1 MSITLRLDITG
12 AMQASVG
19 RRDGISEAQIGALQ
33 NRTRR
38 IHESLKRRRHSG
50 ELSVYDL
57 PYMRESIIEVMSF
70 AGEQIG
76 RFENYVHIG
85 SGASTIGPRALHRA
99 LNHPFH
105 NYFSAKDR
113 GGYPRL
119 FFVDGFDPDTLNGL
133 LAILDPRQTLF
144 NIVSKSGDSAEA
156 IASFL
161 FFLGALKK
169 RLGEAW
175 RRQVFFTTHPED
187 GDLRTIA
194 KSERIKVFAIHP
206 MVSER
211 FLLLTPVGLLPAALS
226 GIDVHGLLHGAIE
239 MDGACRSND
248 VMKNPAYLFGAAHFL
263 LDTLKE
269 KRRAGMLPS
278 VDCLQDFALW
288 LESLWKR
295 APQSMGFRIEPFAK
309 LPSTR
314 ASTAEHISGILT
326 EEVNDKVFTLLSA
339 DGYRHESIL
348 PTEFL
353 AQKSFQSFAGKTAEE
368 ILQNKQQVIT
378 KTLVS
383 TRRPHLQLTFPAVR
397 PETVGEF
404 IYMMQVAA
412 VYAGELYQPADL
424 RL

>member
-1 MSITLRLDITG
+1 MSTTLRLDITG
-12 AMQASVG
+12 AMQSSVG
-19 RRDGISEAQIGALQ
+19 RRDGISEAQLAGLQ
-33 NRTRR
+33 SRTRR
-38 IHESLKRRRHSG
+38 IHESLKRRRQAG
-50 ELSVYDL
+50 ELVVYDL

-85 SGASTIGPRALHRA
+85 NSASTLGPRALHCA

-105 NYFSAKDR
+105 NHFTDKDR

-133 LAILDPRQTLF
+133 LAIIDPRQTLF

-169 RLGEAW
+169 RAGETW
-175 RRQVFFTTHPED
+175 RRQVIFTTHPED

-194 KSERIKVFAIHP
+194 RSERIKAFAIHP
-206 MVSER
+206 LVGNG

-248 VMKNPAYLFGAAHFL
+248 VMKNPAYLFGAGHFL
-263 LDTLKE
+263 LDTLKV
-269 KRRAGMLPS
+269 KRQVVMLPS
-278 VDCLQDFALW
+278 VDCLQDF
-288 LESLWKR
+288 SLWFQR
-295 APQSMGFRIEPFAK
+295 FWRLAVQVELSAK
-309 LPSTR
+309 LPAPR
-314 ASTAEHISGILT
+314 ASATENISEIIS
-326 EEVNDKVFTLLSA
+326 EKVNDKVFTLLSA
-339 DGYRHESIL
+339 DRYRHETIL
-348 PTEFL
+348 PVEFQ
-353 AQKSFQSFAGKTAEE
+353 AQKSFQSSVGKTSEE
-368 ILQNKQQVIT
+368 ILQNRQQTVT
-378 KTLVS
+378 ETLIS
-383 TRRPHLQLTFPAVR
+383 TRRPHLNLTFPAIR

-412 VYAGELYQPADL
+412 VYAGELHQPADL

>member
-1 MSITLRLDITG
+1 MSTTLRLDMTG

-19 RRDGISEAQIGALQ
+19 RRDGISEAQIGGLQ
-33 NRTRR
+33 RRTQR
-38 IHESLKRRRHSG
+38 IHESLKRRRQAG
-50 ELSVYDL
+50 DLVVYDL

-85 SGASTIGPRALHRA
+85 NSASTLGPRALHRA

-105 NYFSAKDR
+105 NHFSEKDR

-133 LAILDPRQTLF
+133 LAIIDPRQTLF
-144 NIVSKSGDSAEA
+144 NIVSKSGGSAEA

-169 RLGEAW
+169 RAGEAW
-175 RRQVFFTTHPED
+175 RRQVVFTTHPED
-187 GDLRTIA
+187 GDLRA
-194 KSERIKVFAIHP
+194 VARSERIKVFAIHP
-206 MVSER
+206 MVSEH
-211 FLLLTPVGLLPAALS
+211 FLLLTPGGLLPAALS

-263 LDTLKE
+263 LDTLKG
-269 KRRAGMLPS
+269 KRQAVMLPS

-288 LESLWKR
+288 FQWLWKH
-295 APQSMGFRIEPFAK
+295 AVQVEPSAK
-309 LPSTR
+309 LPSPR
-314 ASTAEHISGILT
+314 ASMAKHISET
-326 EEVNDKVFTLLSA
+326 VFEEVNEKVFTLASA
-339 DGYRHESIL
+339 DRYRHATIL
-348 PTEFL
+348 PVDFP
-353 AQKSFQSFAGKTAEE
+353 AQKSFQSSAGKTAEE
-368 ILQNKQQVIT
+368 ILQNKQQTIT
-378 KTLVS
+378 ETLIS
-383 TRRPHLQLTFPAVR
+383 KRRPHLHLTFSAVR

-412 VYAGELYQPADL
+412 VYAGELYHLNSAL
-424 RL
+424 